1 MAGESFVAVQ
11 YGIKRRTPPT
21 KVLNGKGALAYIDD
35 VAIMITTIDKWTEK
49 DIVQL
54 MEDSAR
60 LGKGI
65 TAPAA
70 ITHFLGETLGAAA
83 SQRKLVVDWMAQNNI
98 EPTPRTIT
106 MTDSALIRAALT
118 AYSWLTKTEMKA
130 FASKDLQV
138 GCQWLVRD
146 LDTQADDVVQAVKGC
161 YKLLGVSSA

>member
-1 MAGESFVAVQ
+1 VAVQ
-11 YGIKRRTPPT
+11 YGIKRRIPPT
-21 KVLNGKGALAYIDD
+21 KVLNGKGALAYVDD
-35 VAIMITTIDKWTEK
+35 IAVMITTIEKWTEK

-54 MEDSAR
+54 LEESAR
-60 LGKGI
+60 LGQQK

-83 SQRKLVVDWMAQNNI
+83 SQRKLVVDWMANNNI
-98 EPTPRTIT
+98 EPSPRTIT

-130 FASKDLQV
+130 FASKDLPA

-146 LDTQADDVVQAVKGC
+146 LDTNAEDVVQAVQGC
-161 YKLLGVSSA
+161 YKILNVKI

>member
-1 MAGESFVAVQ
+1 MAVQ
-11 YGIKRRTPPT
+11 YGIKRRIPPT
-21 KVLNGKGALAYIDD
+21 KVLNGKGALAYVDD
-35 VAIMITTIDKWTEK
+35 IAVMITTIEKWTEK

-54 MEDSAR
+54 LEESAR
-60 LGKGI
+60 LGQQK

-83 SQRKLVVDWMAQNNI
+83 SQRKLVVDWMANNNI
-98 EPTPRTIT
+98 EPSPRTIT

-130 FASKDLQV
+130 FASKDLPA

-146 LDTQADDVVQAVKGC
+146 LDTNAEDVVQAVQGC
-161 YKLLGVSSA
+161 YKILNVKI